1 MLATI
6 SYTAAGGANAVY
18 SVPFASLAPEHLKV
32 QVTYADES
40 TETLDY
46 LTEYTVNSARTQ
58 VTVIPA
64 VTAGA
69 TVKVY
74 RDTPLELSDFSS
86 DFQNGTVLKARDLN
100 LATTHLLYL
109 DQEAKDRE
117 EVTADFVDDK
127 FLKESSPGG
136 PWAARNRRISN
147 VAAGVQST
155 DAVNKSQLDTL
166 QNSIVPLGTL
176 DALASQGV
184 AVEGESQYMEIIHAQ
199 CGRYTIGGTNKMW
212 AGATGASSV
221 NPQAVA
227 NLADVDNDSTTTAK
241 STFKLPFM
249 CLGASDIVVKKYDL
263 THDPETHTGGLG
275 AALSTPADYTV
286 DATGGTITFT
296 TPIAANPAGDVEA
309 GGPWYGFEVS
319 RTSAPAYL
327 PGHPWYWYKPSGVAS
342 QTRTVYHTPTAGLG
356 PVSPFSGAD
365 WKNTPIYHG
374 IDSGDPRLVDD
385 GIFIPKGVLGDGA
398 KLEVVIHG
406 TMRNEVT
413 LKAHGGG
420 TSLTPTAAA
429 DYVKEAR
436 DVYFLLDFNSNVLGR
451 PAVDSPGSGKQWEI
465 TYTMAAGAFPVVSS
479 ETWTSAGDGIVPG
492 SAWTAGTRQAC
503 LNALPEQPFKLTY
516 QIVTTHRPAEGPNT
530 SAETDEAYCI
540 TATLEIPSLTGG
552 APEIKTWVNNL
563 NIQNPQISA
572 TVWKFYDSSEFDPVY
587 PALNGH
593 QSYLGNTMLNFRAAI
608 KPHSVW
614 GDDGLA
620 RVDIH
625 SIHAYLTRNRLS

>member
-1 MLATI
+1 MFATVT
-6 SYTAAGGANAVY
+6 YTAAGGASTVY
-18 SVPFASLAPEHLKV
+18 NIPFASLAPEHISVKI
-32 QVTYADES
+32 TYADEF
-40 TETLDY
+40 TEELDY
-46 LTEYTVNSARTQ
+46 GTDYTVNSARTQ

-64 VTAGA
+64 VTSGA

-74 RDTPLELSDFSS
+74 RDTPLELADFSA

-109 DQEAKDRE
+109 NQEARDLE
-117 EVTADFVDDK
+117 EETADFVDDK

-136 PWAARNRRISN
+136 AWAARSRRISN

-184 AVEGESQYMEIIHAQ
+184 AVDGESQYIEIIHAQ

-212 AGATGASSV
+212 AGATGASKF
-221 NPQAVA
+221 NPQSTV
-227 NLADVDNDSTTTAK
+227 NVDIDVDNDSTTDTVT
-241 STFKLPFM
+241 TFKLPFL
-249 CLGASDIVVKKYDL
+249 CLGASDIVVYKRDSAGVY
-263 THDPETHTGGLG
+263 TGPL
-275 AALSTPADYTV
+275 ASPADYIV
-286 DATGGTITFT
+286 DATEGKITFT
-296 TPIAANPAGDVEA
+296 AGIAPTPSPVDPVD
-309 GGPWYGFEVS
+309 GPWAGFKVS

-327 PGHPWYWYKPSGVAS
+327 PGHPWYYYKPSGVAS

-356 PVSPFSGAD
+356 PISPFSGAD

-374 IDSGDPRLVDD
+374 IDSGDPRLIDD

-406 TMRNEVT
+406 TMRNENT
-413 LKAHGGG
+413 LLQTGALAGLPPDN
-420 TSLTPTAAA
+420 SVYTA
-429 DYVKEAR
+429 ENR
-436 DVYFLLDFNSNVLGR
+436 DVYFLLDFNSNVLGK
-451 PAVDSPGSGKQWEI
+451 PTQDTPGSGRHWEI
-465 TYTMAAGAFPVVSS
+465 TYTMTAGAFPVSTS
-479 ETWTSAGDGIVPG
+479 EVWTNPGPAGVPA
-492 SAWTAGTRQAC
+492 SWTAAQQLAC

-516 QIVTTHRPAEGPNT
+516 EIVTTHRPAEGPGT
-530 SAETDEAYCI
+530 STETDEAYVI
-540 TATLEIPSLTGG
+540 KATLEIPSLTGG
-552 APEIKTWVNNL
+552 APEIKTWVNNS
-563 NIQNPQISA
+563 NIQNPGIAS
-572 TVWKFYDSSEFDPVY
+572 VWKFYDSSEFDPAY
-587 PALNGH
+587 PAVNGH

>member
-1 MLATI
+1 MLATT

-18 SVPFASLAPEHLKV
+18 SVTFASLAPEHIKV
-32 QVTYADES
+32 QVTYADE
-40 TETLDY
+40 TLEELDY
-46 LTEYTVNSARTQ
+46 LTEYTVNTARTQ

-74 RDTPLELSDFSS
+74 RDTPLELADFSS

-100 LATTHLLYL
+100 IATTHLLYL
-109 DQEAKDRE
+109 DQEARDRDE
-117 EVTADFVDDK
+117 ETADFVDDK
-127 FLKESSPGG
+127 FIKESSPGG
-136 PWAARNRRISN
+136 PWAARSRRISN

-184 AVEGESQYMEIIHAQ
+184 AVEGETQYVEIIHAQ
-199 CGRYTIGGTNKMW
+199 CGRYSIGGTNKMW
-212 AGATGASSV
+212 AGATGGTSV
-221 NPQAVA
+221 NPQPTINVDI
-227 NLADVDNDSTTTAK
+227 DVDNDSTSATVT
-241 STFKLPFM
+241 TFKLPFL
-249 CLGASDIVVKKYDL
+249 CLGASDIVVYKRDAAGVY
-263 THDPETHTGGLG
+263 TGPL
-275 AALSTPADYTV
+275 ATPGDYIV
-286 DATGGTITFT
+286 DATGGKITFT
-296 TPIAANPAGDVEA
+296 AGIVPTPSPVDPVD
-309 GGPWYGFEVS
+309 GPWAGFKVS

-327 PGHPWYWYKPSGVAS
+327 PGHPWYYYKPSGVGS

-356 PVSPFSGAD
+356 PIGSFGGAD
-365 WKNTPIYHG
+365 WKNLPIYHG

-406 TMRNEVT
+406 TMRNEATQLVRS
-413 LKAHGGG
+413 G
-420 TSLTPTAAA
+420 TGLTPTNAQ
-429 DYVKEAR
+429 YTQEAR
-436 DVYFLLDFNSNVLGR
+436 DVYFLLDFNSNVLGK
-451 PAVDSPGSGKQWEI
+451 ASDDAPGSGRRWEI
-465 TYTMAAGAFPVVSS
+465 TYAMPAGGYPVLGS
-479 ETWTSAGDGIVPG
+479 ETWTNGVTGAGSGVTVD
-492 SAWTAGTRQAC
+492 WTPGTRQAC

-516 QIVTTHRPAEGPNT
+516 QIVTTHRPAEGPGT
-530 SAETDEAYCI
+530 SAETDESYCI
-540 TATLEIPSLTGG
+540 TATLEIPSLTGS
-552 APEIKTWVNNL
+552 APTILTWVNNE
-563 NIQNPQISA
+563 NIQNPGIGQ
-572 TVWKFYDSSEFDPVY
+572 VWKFYDSSEFDPVY
-587 PALNGH
+587 PAINGH

-608 KPHSVW
+608 EPHSVW

>member
-1 MLATI
+1 MFATVN
-6 SYTAAGGANAVY
+6 YTAAGGANAVY
-18 SVPFASLAPEHLKV
+18 SIPFASLAPEHISVK
-32 QVTYADES
+32 VTYADES
-40 TETLDY
+40 TEELDY
-46 LTEYTVNSARTQ
+46 GTDYTVNSARTQ

-74 RDTPLELSDFSS
+74 RDTPLQLSNFSA
-86 DFQNGTVLKARDLN
+86 DFQNGTVLKAGDLN

-117 EVTADFVDDK
+117 EETADFVDDK

-136 PWAARNRRISN
+136 PWAARSRRISN

-184 AVEGESQYMEIIHAQ
+184 AVEGESQFVEIIHAQ

-221 NPQAVA
+221 NPQSTV
-227 NLADVDNDSTTTAK
+227 NLTADVDNDSTTTAK

-249 CLGASDIVVKKYDL
+249 CLGASDITVQKYDL
-263 THDPETHTGGLG
+263 THDPETHLGGLG
-275 AALSTPADYTV
+275 AVLATPADYTV

-296 TPIAANPAGDVEA
+296 TPIAANPAG
-309 GGPWYGFEVS
+309 GTSGPWYGFEVT

-327 PGHPWYWYKPSGVAS
+327 PGHPWYWYKASGVGS
-342 QTRTVYHTPTAGLG
+342 QTRTVYRTPTAGLG
-356 PVSPFSGAD
+356 PISGFTGAD

-374 IDSGDPRLVDD
+374 IDSGDPRLCDD

-406 TMRNEVT
+406 TMRNEATQLVRS
-413 LKAHGGG
+413 G
-420 TSLTPTAAA
+420 TGLTPTNAQ
-429 DYVKEAR
+429 YTQEAR

-451 PAVDSPGSGKQWEI
+451 PAVDSPGSGKHWEI
-465 TYTMAAGAFPVVSS
+465 TYTMGAGAFPVLGS
-479 ETWTSAGDGIVPG
+479 ETWTNGVTGAGSGVTVD
-492 SAWTAGTRQAC
+492 WTSGTRQAC

-516 QIVTTHRPAEGPNT
+516 QIVTTHRPSEGPNT

-572 TVWKFYDSSEFDPVY
+572 AVWKFYDSSEFDPVY
-587 PALNGH
+587 PAVNGH

-608 KPHSVW
+608 EPHSVW